1 MNARLTA
8 WVVVSALMLGGC
20 VAESGEEEEPTPEI
34 VAATLPV
41 QATVQPA
48 TPSAPITP
56 AIAPPAPATPA
67 TKGSV
72 AGNDTGGPTDDP
84 DPSPW
89 HPPCGDD
96 DPCALATTSQP
107 VQLAPTP

>member
-1 MNARLTA
+1 MNARLAA

-20 VAESGEEEEPTPEI
+20 IAESDEEEEPTPET

-41 QATVQPA
+41 EATVQPA
-48 TPSAPITP
+48 APSTPSTP
-56 AIAPPAPATPA
+56 AIKPPAPATPP
-67 TKGSV
+67 TKDSA
-72 AGNDTGGPTDDP
+72 AGDVGGPTDDP

-96 DPCALATTSQP
+96 DPCALATSSQAM
-107 VQLAPTP
+107 QLAPTP